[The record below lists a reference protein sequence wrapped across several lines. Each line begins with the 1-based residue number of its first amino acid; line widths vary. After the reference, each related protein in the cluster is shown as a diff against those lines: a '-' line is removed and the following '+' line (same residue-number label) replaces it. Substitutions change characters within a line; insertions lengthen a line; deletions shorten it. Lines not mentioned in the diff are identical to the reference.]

1 MAATRKKLEIIVT
14 GRRYV
19 HPVGFIPITEKTLV
33 TVTGSQLS
41 IRKAESEA
49 VNKFLDKTKTGSC
62 GLQSRIL

>member
-14 GRRYV
+14 GRKYV
-19 HPVGFIPITEKTLV
+19 HPLGRMPITEKSLV

-41 IRKAESEA
+41 VRKAESEA
-49 VNKFLDKTKTGSC
+49 VTSFFNKHKTGSC